1 MILINVWILAK
12 PLHVLSGADD
22 EVFHAREYT
31 AAFGK
36 AAAHVPVKIVPGV
49 GYIGLTLDAP
59 AIATI
64 IGCVK
69 P

>member
-1 MILINVWILAK
+1 MLA
-12 PLHVLSGADD
+12 GADD

-49 GYIGLTLDAP
+49 GHIGLTLDAP